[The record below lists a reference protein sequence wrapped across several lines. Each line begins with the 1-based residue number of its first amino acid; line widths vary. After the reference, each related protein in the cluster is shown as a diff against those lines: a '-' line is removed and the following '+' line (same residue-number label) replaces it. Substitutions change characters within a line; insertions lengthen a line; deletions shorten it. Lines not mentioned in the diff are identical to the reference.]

1 MSLDLESAILTLPWV
16 THGFGT
22 RHPTPIPDSVSS
34 LKQIHSNV
42 VLLANQPGVLGEGD
56 ALISNHPGLGV
67 SIRTA
72 DCYPILLADARNRA
86 IAAIHAGWR
95 GTAAQIVIKTLEK
108 MNADFGTEPRDVCAA
123 IGPGIG
129 GCCYEVGEDVSR
141 QFGFAI
147 RTHLDLMSE
156 NRNQLEQ
163 AGVSPQNI
171 EALGVCTFC
180 DAKRFFSYRREKEK
194 AGRMTSFIMLRTE
207 NQPEIKPR

>member
-1 MSLDLESAILTLPWV
+1 
-16 THGFGT
+16 
-22 RHPTPIPDSVSS
+22 
-34 LKQIHSNV
+34 V
-42 VLLANQPGVLGEGD
+42 VLLADQPGLIGEGD
-56 ALISNHPGLGV
+56 ALVTNHPGLAV

-86 IAAIHAGWR
+86 VAAVHAGWR
-95 GTAAQIVIKTLEK
+95 GTAAQIVIRTLEK
-108 MNADFGTEPRDVCAA
+108 MRFEFGTRPTDVFAA

-141 QFGFAI
+141 QFESVQ
-147 RTHLDLMSE
+147 RTHLDLISE

-171 EALGVCTFC
+171 QALDVCTFC
-180 DAKRFFSYRREKEK
+180 DAERFFSYRREKEK